1 MNTIVI
7 QSDKKKS
14 KLLANLAKELGGKVY
29 DVSNDI
35 IEDIALGELMNNI
48 KTNESV
54 SREQIFNKLHNNDSG
69 I

>member
-29 DVSNDI
+29 DVSNDL
-35 IEDIALGELMNNI
+35 IEDLALGELMNNI

-54 SREQIFNKLHNNDSG
+54 SREQIFHKLHKK
-69 I
+69 

>member
-29 DVSNDI
+29 DVSNDL
-35 IEDIALGELMNNI
+35 IEDLALGELMNNI

-54 SREQIFNKLHNNDSG
+54 SREQIFNKLHKK
-69 I
+69 